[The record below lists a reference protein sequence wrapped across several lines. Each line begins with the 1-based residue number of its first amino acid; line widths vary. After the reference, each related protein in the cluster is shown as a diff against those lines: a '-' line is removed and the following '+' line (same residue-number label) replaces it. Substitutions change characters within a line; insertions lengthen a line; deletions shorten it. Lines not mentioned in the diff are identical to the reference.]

1 MSLTDAVFLVGFNIS
16 EKHMQTTHTTE
27 TLQLALAQYIG
38 TENWYHHPVLKNLLY
53 TDGAQFFFSETESYW
68 LLDLIA
74 FEYFSLL
81 ENEPFLSIVVE
92 SESHQCKICVGDG
105 NGKELATKQIPFTT
119 LISGVWKFYLTDSVL
134 LLPSE
139 Y

>member
-1 MSLTDAVFLVGFNIS
+1 
-16 EKHMQTTHTTE
+16 MQTTYTTE

-38 TENWYHHPVLKNLLY
+38 TEHWYHHSVLKKLLY
-53 TDGAQFFFSETESYW
+53 TDGVQFFFCKTESYW

-74 FEYFSLL
+74 FEYFFLL

-92 SESHQCKICVGDG
+92 SESQQCNICVDDG
-105 NGKELATKQIPFTT
+105 NGRELATKQIPFTT
-119 LISGVWKFYLTDSVL
+119 LISGIWKFYLTDGVL
-134 LLPSE
+134 MLPSE

>member
-1 MSLTDAVFLVGFNIS
+1 
-16 EKHMQTTHTTE
+16 MQTTHTTE
-27 TLQLALAQYIG
+27 SLKLALGQYIG
-38 TENWYHHPVLKNLLY
+38 TVNWYRHSFVDGLLY
-53 TDGAQFFFSETESYW
+53 TDGCQFFFSETESYW

-74 FEYFSLL
+74 FEYFALL
-81 ENEPFLSIVVE
+81 AKEPFLSITVE
-92 SESHQCKICVGDG
+92 SAIESETQQCKISVDDG
-105 NGKELATKQIPFTT
+105 NGNLLASKHIPFTT